1 MAFVVLGLSVI
12 SMAMAA
18 PPIITITAPASEN
31 QIINGT
37 FTFIAD
43 VINTNEN
50 LGTVYF
56 NFTNNSGPI
65 NSSENLVNQPAPFS
79 YVLNTQALDDGNY
92 IFTVTATNENIT
104 DNSSSATRNFTI
116 NNSQPDTAPPNYIP
130 PTPILSSAQENF
142 WINYTWHAGEG
153 NVTDSYNVSVDG
165 VWTNGTT
172 STYSNTTVLPHG
184 WNNITAWAY
193 NNSGS
198 GSLSSEPAVQNTQLE
213 NNEPVQNPTGD
224 KTINEGDLL
233 TFTVSAADADYD
245 TVTYGTNAT
254 EGTFNSTTG
263 YFSWTPNYGNAG
275 VYVWYFN
282 SSDSYGGVA
291 SETITVTVNDVP
303 LSITSSL
310 PPNNPATIVGAPQ
323 RFEISLNRTANVAW
337 HIEGYAVQN
346 NVTVI
351 SASYTNFTAAIGVYN
366 VTATAS
372 DGYDVNSKTWT
383 WTVAP
388 EPRYNVSGYV
398 FDNYGAGLGGVQ
410 VQNGSNRNTTIAS
423 GYYLITGLLNGTYN
437 FSYSKTGFD
446 TSYLEVTIRGADN
459 TSANMRIYDTAPPLS
474 VSNPDSSTAVG
485 SFFVNN
491 SWVNPSED
499 FNHTWFRY
507 SNGTDLENV
516 SASGNNLNLTWQPH
530 YTQNISAQTVDKY
543 GNANQTKA
551 WFNAT
556 IPNNPIQITAIQDS
570 YSLTEGQTLL
580 IDANYTDIDYDTGIF
595 ARNFTQGGFNP
606 DTGILI
612 WTTGDGDEN
621 TYHWQITVSDG
632 NGSVDAKNFTVIIG
646 NSTPGTPINLT
657 ASTGNFWVNYTWE
670 KGANTDSFNV
680 SYNGTW
686 TNGSSATYI
695 NRSVGPHGWGN
706 IMVYAW
712 NNTLRILSSG
722 ASQNT
727 QVPNNPAMLGNIS
740 SSYTVFENNPV
751 SVYPTASDLDNDT
764 LTFGSNAEKGTFYPN
779 NGTFLWT
786 PNSTEG
792 GIAYNWYITVSD
804 GYGTNTA
811 YFTVT
816 VIDSTPAMP
825 INLTNKTA
833 FGNFWV
839 NYTWEKGA
847 NTDLFNVSYNGTWDN
862 SSAATLINRYVG
874 PHGWGNITVCSYNAS
889 SWQTTCGVLEN
900 TQVPNNP
907 IIISNISDNYSLVE
921 GQTLSIYA
929 NYTDADGSSDL
940 RTFDSNFTNDNFN
953 KTTGVLNWKT
963 TEGDDTPGNYSW
975 QIKATD
981 IYGAVSAVNFIVHVG
996 DSTPGVPI
1004 NISIGTGNF
1013 WVNHTWEKGAN
1024 TDSFNISQN
1033 GTWYNSSANF
1043 FNASAGPHGW
1053 SNISIAGYNNTLNA
1067 FSGFVPMN
1075 TQVPNNI
1082 PSIPAKVAP
1091 INWQNLSDGNVRL
1104 AWEKST
1110 DEDGDNLTYDWQ
1122 LSDQQDFSTTLQSGN
1137 TGNLNADLSLPPG
1150 AYYWRVRANDSSVIS
1165 NWNQPSATPDFQ
1177 VVSAPSIDNVR
1188 AIIISNSS
1196 IKIEWETN
1204 QSDSQNIVKYGY
1216 YPDLSDGSFSSWSNN
1231 TNNPYFEIGGLTAQ
1245 SIYYQVFGYN
1255 ASNSSS
1261 NSSSGIYNFSYPLQ
1275 VNLYYIE
1282 PAITN
1287 DNETWRPASRGHIG
1301 KFIGID
1307 GNFKNMGEDS
1317 LVLSITAI
1325 NKDKYSGPFTL
1336 VLAKDDNKSFM
1347 ETPIGRHAFEID
1359 SNGVEGGFF
1368 NSTLQINVTGQ
1379 NGTNF
1384 IFNYTTAT
1392 TISLKLN
1399 PIFKIKRAID
1409 GEGKEFGERR
1419 AIVSEGSTTTI
1430 RYILEANSSVNLT
1443 GVVIYDPFYPANQGG
1458 PFFNIQEL
1466 KANEPKNVSYTY
1478 KATTRDLSSNKC
1490 EDLTPCLIN
1499 LATFRGDIEPSGES
1513 IYDSDYVRIWV
1524 FPYITNSVSTSSGGG
1539 SVSGGGGGIPPSEDF
1554 KAIEQR
1560 EVREMDI
1567 IAKSAATYVFKA
1579 AGPVMAVAF
1588 ESSVSENGVPVA
1600 LEVLKN
1606 KSKFIGVDAPGKLY
1620 KYFNVFVGTSG
1631 FSKKVSNG
1639 VVVFRVNNSWLE
1651 ENDFDPKD
1659 INLYKWQ
1666 GSEWIGKDTKIAES
1680 KPNYTYYASA
1690 VGNFSSFAITGTK
1703 KLKLASSSLT
1713 VPDIPMPA
1721 DKSINESGN
1730 STNLTSVNSSL
1741 EGKNGALKL
1750 GDVFIQFLRRL
1761 FSLIIG

>member
-1 MAFVVLGLSVI
+1 MNRSVRGIAFVVLGLSVI

-18 PPIITITAPASEN
+18 PPVITITAPASEN

-37 FTFIAD
+37 FTFIAN

-50 LGTVYF
+50 LDTVYF
-56 NFTNNSGPI
+56 NFTNNSGPV

-116 NNSQPDTAPPNYIP
+116 NNIQPDTTPPESVTNLVNVSYAQDYISWTWTDPNDSDFFNVMVYLDGTFKGNVDRGIQYYNATGLTPATTYIISTRTADTSGNINSTWVNRTATTAPLPDTTPPNYIP

-142 WINYTWHAGEG
+142 WINYTWQAGEG

-172 STYSNTTVLPHG
+172 STYSNTMVVPHG
-184 WNNITAWAY
+184 WNNITVWAY
-193 NNSGS
+193 NNSGN
-198 GSLSSEPAVQNTQLE
+198 GSLSSEPAIQNTHLE

-224 KTINEGDLL
+224 QTINEGDLL
-233 TFTVSAADADYD
+233 TFTVSATDADYD

-263 YFSWTPNYGNAG
+263 HFSWTPNYEDAG

-282 SSDSYGGVA
+282 SSDNHGGVA

-310 PPNNPATIVGAPQ
+310 PPNNPTTIVGAAQ
-323 RFEISLNRTANVAW
+323 QFEISLNRTANVTW
-337 HIEGYAVQN
+337 YIEGYAVQN

-351 SASYTNFTAAIGVYN
+351 SASYTNSTASIGVYN
-366 VTATAS
+366 VTAIAS
-372 DGYDVNSKTWT
+372 DAYDSDSKTWI

-398 FDNYGAGLGGVQ
+398 FDNYGAGLGGVL
-410 VQNGSNRNTTIAS
+410 VQNGSNQNTTIAS

-459 TSANMRIYDTAPPLS
+459 TSTNMRIYDTTPPLS

-485 SFFVNN
+485 SFFINN
-491 SWVNPSED
+491 SWVNPSGD

-507 SNGTDLENV
+507 SNGTDLKNV
-516 SASGNNLNLTWQPH
+516 STSENNLNLTWPPH

-543 GNANQTKA
+543 GNVNQTKV

-580 IDANYTDIDYDTGIF
+580 IDANYTDIDYDEGTF
-595 ARNFTQGGFNP
+595 ARNFTQGDFDP

-612 WTTGDGDEN
+612 WTTGEGDEN

-632 NGSVDAKNFTVIIG
+632 NGSVDAKNFTVIVG
-646 NSTPGTPINLT
+646 NSTPGTPTNLI
-657 ASTGNFWVNYTWE
+657 ASTSNFWVNYTWE

-686 TNGSSATYI
+686 TNGSSAIFI

-706 IMVYAW
+706 ITVYGW
-712 NNTLRILSSG
+712 NNTLRVLSSG

-740 SSYTVFENNPV
+740 PSYTVFENNPV
-751 SVYPTASDLDNDT
+751 SIYPTASDLDNDT
-764 LTFGSNAEKGTFYPN
+764 LTFGSNITKETFYAN

-792 GIAYNWYITVSD
+792 GIAYDWYITVSD
-804 GYGTNTA
+804 GYGTNTT
-811 YFTVT
+811 YFTVN
-816 VIDSTPAMP
+816 VIDSTPAEP
-825 INLTNKTA
+825 QNFSNTA
-833 FGNFWV
+833 GNFWV

-847 NTDLFNVSYNGTWDN
+847 NTDSFNVWNGTWTN
-862 SSAATLINRYVG
+862 GTNQYFNATAG
-874 PHGWGNITVCSYNAS
+874 PHNWSNITVYAYNAS
-889 SWQTTCGVLEN
+889 SGQMSNGVSLN
-900 TQVPNNP
+900 TQVPNN
-907 IIISNISDNYSLVE
+907 V
-921 GQTLSIYA
+921 
-929 NYTDADGSSDL
+929 
-940 RTFDSNFTNDNFN
+940 
-953 KTTGVLNWKT
+953 
-963 TEGDDTPGNYSW
+963 
-975 QIKATD
+975 
-981 IYGAVSAVNFIVHVG
+981 
-996 DSTPGVPI
+996 
-1004 NISIGTGNF
+1004 
-1013 WVNHTWEKGAN
+1013 
-1024 TDSFNISQN
+1024 
-1033 GTWYNSSANF
+1033 
-1043 FNASAGPHGW
+1043 
-1053 SNISIAGYNNTLNA
+1053 
-1067 FSGFVPMN
+1067 
-1075 TQVPNNI
+1075 

-1104 AWEKST
+1104 AWEKSR

-1122 LSDQQDFSTTLQSGN
+1122 LSDLQDFSTTLQSGN
-1137 TGNLNADLSLPPG
+1137 TGNLNAILSLPPG

-1177 VVSAPSIDNVR
+1177 VVSAPSIDNIR

-1231 TNNPYFEIGGLTAQ
+1231 TNNPTINIDGVTGQ
-1245 SIYYQVFGYN
+1245 SIYYQAFGYN
-1255 ASNSSS
+1255 ASNSSA
-1261 NSSSGIYNFSYPLQ
+1261 NSSSGIYNFNYPLQ

-1287 DNETWRPASRGHIG
+1287 DNETWRPASRGHVG

-1325 NKDKYSGPFTL
+1325 NKDKYSGPFTV

-1347 ETPIGRHAFEID
+1347 QTSIGRHAFEID

-1384 IFNYTTAT
+1384 IFNYTTVT

-1419 AIVSEGSTTTI
+1419 AIVSGGSTTTI

-1478 KATTRDLSSNKC
+1478 KATTSDLSSNKC

-1499 LATFRGDIEPSGES
+1499 LATFRGDIETSGES

-1539 SVSGGGGGIPPSEDF
+1539 SVSGGGGGLPPSEDF
-1554 KAIEQR
+1554 KDIEKR

-1567 IAKSAATYVFKA
+1567 VAKSAATYVFKA
-1579 AGPVMAVAF
+1579 ADPVMAVAF

-1690 VGNFSSFAITGTK
+1690 VGNFSSFAIAGTK

-1730 STNLTSVNSSL
+1730 STNMTSANSSL
-1741 EGKNGALKL
+1741 DGRNGALKL